1 MKSYQTYRSWETSA
15 RVVITKIWF
24 RILIRPKRFGLTT
37 KEKQNGKQQG
47 MKIYRTYRYGELPY
61 MCICNN
67 ANKLRNAKGE
77 RDMKKNKPAA
87 ASHIGSVSVA
97 EHWYDVGYK
106 DAQADAKAKRKK
118 HEDQTKLMRQGSDAK

>member
-67 ANKLRNAKGE
+67 ANK
-77 RDMKKNKPAA
+77 RDKETKRMSTRWWAI
-87 ASHIGSVSVA
+87 H
-97 EHWYDVGYK
+97 
-106 DAQADAKAKRKK
+106 KAKQHLEMRKGN
-118 HEDQTKLMRQGSDAK
+118 EI